1 MPRFGGVFFAHP
13 DPFYSTHAMHTPFSS
28 QAELNL
34 QRALKL
40 HQAGQWPAAADLY
53 AQVLR
58 QQPRHP
64 DALHLMGIL
73 HHQQGNPALAIDCM
87 RKAIDISGRQAMYHA
102 NLSNVLTEVG
112 D

>member
-53 AQVLR
+53 AQVL
-58 QQPRHP
+58 
-64 DALHLMGIL
+64 
-73 HHQQGNPALAIDCM
+73 
-87 RKAIDISGRQAMYHA
+87 
-102 NLSNVLTEVG
+102 
-112 D
+112 